1 MQLSVATRQQKSKT
15 NTGWKPEGKAR
26 AKVRP
31 KPKGRGGEK
40 PKKTLS
46 PHSGNGSQPA
56 AKADWLSPHGSSTPH
71 PLSCALKKNQQ
82 KYLCLYSISLLHCS
96 LPKMFYF

>member
-71 PLSCALKKNQQ
+71 SPSHP
-82 KYLCLYSISLLHCS
+82 SLL
-96 LPKMFYF
+96 